1 MTCRSGQRG
10 PAPFIAAVGFAAIAA
25 AHGCTATA
33 CLTAAALE
41 AAPPVDVAGAPGL
54 LVRMGRALLLS
65 AARAR
70 CAEAPA
76 AAP

>member
-1 MTCRSGQRG
+1 M
-10 PAPFIAAVGFAAIAA
+10 GFAAVVAVY
-25 AHGCTATA
+25 GCTATA

-41 AAPPVDVAGAPGL
+41 AAPPVDVTGAPGL

-70 CAEAPA
+70 CAEKTATTAQP
-76 AAP
+76 

>member
-1 MTCRSGQRG
+1 MPRNPRG
-10 PAPFIAAVGFAAIAA
+10 PAPFIAAVALSAVVAVY
-25 AHGCTATA
+25 GCTATA

-70 CAEAPA
+70 CADAPSA
-76 AAP
+76 QP